1 MLKFSVITVVK
12 NRASTIGKTIE
23 SILIQDY
30 KNFEIIVIDGKSTD
44 GTMKILQSYKKN
56 IKVLVS
62 ENDDGVYE
70 AMNKGLHYS
79 TGDVI
84 CFLNSDDFY
93 ANSKVFSSV
102 ATAFNFNNEKN
113 DIVYG
118 DIVYITQYKP
128 SKIVRYWK
136 NALVSKKSFL
146 IGHHPPHPAFFA
158 KKNLYDRYGNFKT
171 NLIAA
176 DFDLMMTIFNK
187 SKHTYYLKKLCVVMR
202 LGGISNKNLSDI
214 VSQNIQLIK
223 IIKNHNHRSNV
234 ILFLLIKPFF
244 RFSQFLSA
252 LIHKDAIQKD
262 VTLEKIGN

>member
-1 MLKFSVITVVK
+1 MIKFSVITVVK
-12 NRASTIGKTIE
+12 NRVSTIDKSIE

-44 GTMKILQSYKKN
+44 GTMKKLQSYKKN
-56 IKVLVS
+56 IKVLIS
-62 ENDDGVYE
+62 ENDDGVYH
-70 AMNKGLHYS
+70 AMNKGLNYV
-79 TGDVI
+79 TGDVV

-102 ATAFNFNNEKN
+102 ANAFQNEKY

-118 DIVYITQYKP
+118 DIVYITQNKP

-158 KKNLYDRYGNFKT
+158 KKKFYDKYSNFKT

-187 SKHTYYLKKLCVVMR
+187 SKCSHYLKKICVVMR
-202 LGGISNKNLSDI
+202 LGGISNKNINNI

-223 IIKNHNHRSNV
+223 IIKNHNQKSSV
-234 ILFLLIKPFF
+234 ILFLLIKPLF
-244 RFSQFLSA
+244 RFSQFVSA
-252 LIHKDAIQKD
+252 LIHKDAIQKA
-262 VTLEKIGN
+262 VTVEEIGN